1 MYVSNVDGPI
11 YVTKDK
17 KMGFSNTFYL
27 HMVLHA
33 TCGHWDSYLLRS
45 NGKNIEH
52 MKCLIFISLSSW
64 HFGLQWLLPRKTFE
78 FFFGYFVQPLAS
90 HLFIWNHLQ
99 FLFIFHLDWFI
110 YMQNAFYF
118 HTFSLLM
125 RKSISSPFQVYL
137 WHMLHKSC

>member
-11 YVTKDK
+11 YVTKGK

-33 TCGHWDSYLLRS
+33 TCGHRDSYLLRS

-64 HFGLQWLLPRKTFE
+64 HFGLQWLLPRETLSFFWILCSTFSI
-78 FFFGYFVQPLAS
+78 PSL
-90 HLFIWNHLQ
+90 HLKSSSI
-99 FLFIFHLDWFI
+99 FI
-110 YMQNAFYF
+110 YFSFGLIHLYANVFYF
-118 HTFSLLM
+118 HTFSLLT